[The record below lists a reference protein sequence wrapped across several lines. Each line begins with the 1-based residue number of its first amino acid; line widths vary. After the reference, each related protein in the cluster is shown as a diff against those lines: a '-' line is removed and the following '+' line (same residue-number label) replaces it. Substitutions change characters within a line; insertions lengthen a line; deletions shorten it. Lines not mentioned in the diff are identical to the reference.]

1 MRYTLTSMK
10 VFTLHQTKS
19 TTGPKAGPSPLTP
32 LMREILPAASH
43 SPALCQSIVAASAV
57 WHASYRG
64 HLEPDT
70 RILSLHGQAIQ
81 TFREELSNSATAYS
95 NATLLAAACLTHLQV
110 LCRSRSGLKTHVDG
124 IQSIVNARGGL
135 HNVGWVAH
143 IILWIDYYTCLYVNQ
158 EPRFTWPMDD
168 SIRLSTNLDP
178 IYGSAFES
186 PELEM
191 LLDPDLR
198 QLCIEVCRTVEL
210 LESTTGKGSAKSV
223 QDYYR
228 YKRTTMCIQLGRLH
242 AKFHTQ
248 ATINEC
254 VSLTVNILVL
264 KMFFM
269 HVLDESRM
277 DLCSKLRVALEFT
290 SVKFLQR
297 EHIDLLTWILFTAGA
312 VAPTQSPWKGWFIN
326 SLKAVLTAP
335 FSRLPDA
342 CFLELYLRGYIS
354 KVLRSHV
361 WSQKLLT
368 HVFETTLG
376 SITPSAKK
384 PLHSEKKMASVNG
397 LFPG

>member
-1 MRYTLTSMK
+1 MR
-10 VFTLHQTKS
+10 Q
-19 TTGPKAGPSPLTP
+19 
-32 LMREILPAASH
+32 ILPASAH

-70 RILSLHGQAIQ
+70 RILSLHSQAIQ
-81 TFREELSNSATAYS
+81 TFREALCDSVTAYS
-95 NATLLAAACLTHLQV
+95 DATILAAACLTHLQV

-124 IQSIVNARGGL
+124 IQAIVNARGGL

-143 IILWIDYYTCLYVNQ
+143 ILLWIDYYTCLYVNQ

-168 SIRLSTNLDP
+168 SIRLSINLDL

-186 PELEM
+186 PELET
-191 LLDPDLR
+191 LLDPELR

-210 LESTTGKGSAKSV
+210 LEFTTVQGSSKSL

-228 YKRTTMCIQLGRLH
+228 YKRTTMCIQLGNLH
-242 AKFHTQ
+242 SKFHSHG
-248 ATINEC
+248 TINEC
-254 VSLTVNILVL
+254 VSLTLNIIVL
-264 KMFFM
+264 KVFFM

-277 DLCSKLRVALEFT
+277 DLCGKLRVPLELT
-290 SVKFLQR
+290 SLKSLQ
-297 EHIDLLTWILFTAGA
+297 HQHTDLLTWVFFTAGA
-312 VAPTQSPWKGWFIN
+312 LAPNQSPWKGWFIS
-326 SLKAVLTAP
+326 SLKAMLTAR

-342 CFLELYLRGYIS
+342 SFLGIYLRGYIS
-354 KVLRSHV
+354 KVLQCHV
-361 WSQKLLT
+361 WSQKLLA

-384 PLHSEKKMASVNG
+384 PLHSEKKMASASG